1 MTKTSEHPRRADVN
15 PRPALLS
22 VTRLGGVIVH
32 LVTFSWR
39 PDVTNDDV
47 VAVIEGLTS
56 LPGQIPELLSYNFG
70 PDLGLREG
78 NADFAVA
85 AVLEGPETLPAYLDH
100 PEHVRIIKEFIAPLI
115 ATRQAVQIE
124 LSADAKL

>member
-1 MTKTSEHPRRADVN
+1 MI
-15 PRPALLS
+15 L
-22 VTRLGGVIVH
+22 H

-47 VAVIEGLTS
+47 VAIIEGLSS
-56 LPGQIPELLSYNFG
+56 LPGQIPELLSYSFG

-85 AVLEGPETLPAYLDH
+85 AVLESPETLPAYLGH
-100 PEHVRIIKEFIAPLI
+100 PEHVRIIDKFIAPLI
-115 ATRQAVQIE
+115 ATRQAVQIQ
-124 LSADAKL
+124 LSADTEL

>member
-1 MTKTSEHPRRADVN
+1 M
-15 PRPALLS
+15 
-22 VTRLGGVIVH
+22 H
-32 LVTFSWR
+32 LVSFTWR

-47 VAVIEGLTS
+47 VAVLEGLSS
-56 LPGQIPELLSYNFG
+56 LPEQIPELLSYNFG

-85 AVLEGPETLPAYLDH
+85 AVLDSPETLPAYLDH
-100 PEHVRIIKEFIAPLI
+100 PEHVRILKEFIAPMI

-124 LSADAKL
+124 LPADTDV

>member
-1 MTKTSEHPRRADVN
+1 M
-15 PRPALLS
+15 
-22 VTRLGGVIVH
+22 H
-32 LVTFSWR
+32 LVTFTWR

-56 LPGQIPELLSYNFG
+56 LPAQIPELLSYSFG

-85 AVLEGPETLPAYLDH
+85 AALDSPESLPAYLDH
-100 PEHVRIIKEFIAPLI
+100 PEHVRILKEFIAPLV
-115 ATRQAVQIE
+115 ASRQAVQIDIP
-124 LSADAKL
+124 ADTAI